1 MSDGKRKYET
11 NAHTLQDAALVPRQ
25 GRGKD
30 LADIQPIGYLSGLEP
45 EDRGSRF
52 TRDTILRLIATLK
65 EK

>member
-1 MSDGKRKYET
+1 MSDEKRKFEADT
-11 NAHTLQDAALVPRQ
+11 HTLQDAALVPRQ
-25 GRGKD
+25 GRAKD

-45 EDRGSRF
+45 EDRGSLF

>member
-11 NAHTLQDAALVPRQ
+11 NTHSIQDATLVPRQ

-30 LADIQPIGYLSGLEP
+30 LADIQPIGYLSGLKP
-45 EDRGSRF
+45 DTGGPLPSR
-52 TRDTILRLIATLK
+52 DMILRLIATLK